1 MYSTMTTLIDR
12 LENGEMSHVLDWG
25 CPVPFF
31 GDYSSAS
38 VATVGINPSN
48 REFVNVSGVELADSE
63 RRLPTLNSLGRS
75 SWAEVSGAQL
85 VEIVNACRLYF
96 MANPYDRWF
105 QVLERL
111 LSGTATFY
119 GKNPSA
125 CHLDL
130 IPYATEDK
138 WGSLPPKDQRAL
150 LDGSQDALGKILR
163 DSGIRT
169 LILNGASVVREF
181 DRLLDRPLT
190 ADAMEGWALPRSSGP
205 NIPGYAYTGTI
216 DELGGVELPE
226 KVRVLGYN
234 HNLQSSFGV
243 TAEVVRNISL
253 WLSAQIDRNYV

>member
-1 MYSTMTTLIDR
+1 MYSTMTTLIER
-12 LENGEMSHVLDWG
+12 LESGEMSQVLEWG

-48 REFVNVSGVELADSE
+48 REFVNVFGAELSDSE
-63 RRLPTLNSLGRS
+63 RRLPTLSSLGRS
-75 SWAEVSGAQL
+75 SWAEVSGEQL

-96 MANPYDRWF
+96 TANPYVRWF

-119 GKNPSA
+119 GTNPSA

-130 IPYATEDK
+130 IPYATEGK
-138 WGSLPPKDQRAL
+138 WGTLPPKERRAL
-150 LDGSQDALGKILR
+150 LNGSQDSLGLILR

-181 DRLLDRPLT
+181 DRLLDRPLS
-190 ADAMEGWALPRSSGP
+190 AEAMEGWALPRRSGP
-205 NIPGYAYTGTI
+205 EIPGYAYTGTVNK
-216 DELGGVELPE
+216 LGGVELPRT
-226 KVRVLGYN
+226 VRVFGYN

-243 TAEVVRNISL
+243 TAEVVQKISL
-253 WLSAQIDRNYV
+253 WLSAKIDRTHV